1 MTILYVLAAVAAV
14 FFAFQINVWAG
25 IALVAI
31 ILGAGIYYYIPRY
44 YAARGNQA
52 YAAGDD
58 EAAYRWYKK
67 AIETGRA
74 SVMMKSS
81 YAYTLMRTGREDEA
95 EKVLDPIIRVKSLD
109 PKKRNLAK
117 QQRCMVYYRQG
128 RIDEAIEDVQA
139 LFEEGYV
146 NSAVHGMLG
155 YFMLLRGDDLD
166 ETLKVCEEAYDYNKD
181 NRDILDNLAICYYR
195 LGRYEDAERISD
207 ELLENCENFVEGCY
221 HGAQIAVALGKYDR
235 ADELLEEISDCKR
248 SAMTTVTE
256 EQIEELKKEIKS
268 KKK

>member
-44 YAARGNQA
+44 YAAKGNQA

-67 AIETGRA
+67 SYETGRTT
-74 SVMMKSS
+74 VLMKSS
-81 YAYTLMRTGREDEA
+81 YAYILMRTGREDEA

-109 PKKRNLAK
+109 PKKRNAAK

-128 RIDEAIEDVQA
+128 RMDEAIEETQA
-139 LFEEGYV
+139 LFDEGYI
-146 NSAVHGMLG
+146 NSNVYGMLG
-155 YFMLLRGDDLD
+155 YFKLLRGDDIN
-166 ETLKVCEEAYDYNKD
+166 ETLKICEDAYEYNKD

-207 ELLENCENFVEGCY
+207 EMFENYTFVEGCY
-221 HGAQIAVALGKYDR
+221 HGAQIAMALGKYDR
-235 ADELLEEISDCKR
+235 AEEILAKLPECKR

-256 EQIEELKKEIKS
+256 EQIEELREEIK
-268 KKK
+268 KHR